1 MDDEN
6 TEAVESTPTE
16 TNSQEPAKIDE
27 PVIEVKE
34 TQVATQTKENVI
46 ESEKIVKNDVNLWLT
61 RMGWREN
68 PFTFT
73 IMPSVF
79 VGYRDQI
86 TRIMMAIEEKHKVMM
101 ILGPTGSGKTTL
113 LKWIND
119 NLDSGFRSVLIPKP
133 PENTTEVV
141 ELFNSMFR
149 RSIINRL
156 FTRKIKSIY
165 EIPDFIHKKIGQKH
179 LVLMFD
185 EAHESDVD
193 ILEWLRVLCDQT
205 ENVSII
211 ISGLPVFEEKIRDKL
226 ETLRK
231 RVSAKIELLSLTKEE
246 TAELVRKRIMS
257 VSGKGDEFD
266 NVIDFIYEKTA
277 GFPREILRLCD
288 EFVNEAI
295 SRGTLTIDKKLI
307 EKEIKLDEN
316 LSTAVIDNMTPM
328 QRDIIELLA
337 KQAMTPGQIV
347 DNLSIEKYKSR
358 QHAVRSANNIM
369 KALYEDGYLERRKS
383 DKAFV
388 YALSGRLKTV
398 VVKA

>member
-1 MDDEN
+1 MNDEN
-6 TEAVESTPTE
+6 SEIPESTPTE
-16 TNSQEPAKIDE
+16 TNSQEP
-27 PVIEVKE
+27 
-34 TQVATQTKENVI
+34 VAATTVPQEQPIASQTKETEVI
-46 ESEKIVKNDVNLWLT
+46 LKNDVNLWLS

-119 NLDSGFRSVLIPKP
+119 NLDNDFRSVFIPKP
-133 PENTTEVV
+133 PENTAEIV

-165 EIPDFIHKKIGQKH
+165 EIPEFIHKKLGRKH

-246 TAELVRKRIMS
+246 TAELVRRRIMS
-257 VSGKGDEFD
+257 VNGKGTEFD
-266 NVIDFIYEKTA
+266 SVIDFIYEKTA
-277 GFPREILRLCD
+277 GFPREVLRLCD

-295 SRGTLTIDKKLI
+295 SRGTLLIGKSLI

-337 KQAMTPGQIV
+337 KQSMTPGQIV
-347 DNLSIEKYKSR
+347 DSLSIEKYKSR